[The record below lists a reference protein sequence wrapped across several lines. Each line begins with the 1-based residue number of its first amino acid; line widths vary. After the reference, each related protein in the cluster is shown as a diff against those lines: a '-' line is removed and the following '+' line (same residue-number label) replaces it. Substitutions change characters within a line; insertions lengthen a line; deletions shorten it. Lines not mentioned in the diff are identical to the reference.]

1 MEVYKTNTVMKSGCD
16 VLLKHQTT
24 AHAGVACADLDHTNE
39 EVRAALKEW
48 LIWLR
53 QEVGFMGW
61 RFDFVKG

>member
-1 MEVYKTNTVMKSGCD
+1 M
-16 VLLKHQTT
+16 LLKHQAT

>member
-1 MEVYKTNTVMKSGCD
+1 M
-16 VLLKHQTT
+16 
-24 AHAGVACADLDHTNE
+24 ARADLDHTNE